1 MRIFVLGGTGSIG
14 VPLVRCL
21 ARRGHHVLGLARSA
35 TSADRLRDLS
45 AEPIEGDITDPE
57 AWIGALDHADSVIH
71 AADTFGDDMAEIDRH
86 LTAAMIS
93 RLGSRPEPVG
103 LLCTGGCWLFGDTG
117 GEVIDE
123 SAPFDTID
131 AFDWMVDTIPAML
144 NAENVNGMIL
154 HPAMV
159 YDGVGGVL
167 DQFSDAARSGGP
179 VPVTGSAETYWP
191 LVHAEDLAELYA
203 LMAERPRRG
212 VQYHGSA
219 IDGVRVGDIATALA
233 RRFGVAQ
240 DLRIVPVEEDVAA
253 LGAWAEG
260 RALSQRISGERAMRE
275 LGWAPK
281 HLDVFADIASAKI

>member
-14 VPLVRCL
+14 IPLVRCL
-21 ARRGHHVLGLARSA
+21 VRRGHHVLGLARSA
-35 TSADRLRDLS
+35 ASADRLRDVGV
-45 AEPIEGDITDPE
+45 EPVEGDITSPE
-57 AWIGALDHADSVIH
+57 AWIDALDRVDSVIH
-71 AADTFGDDMAEIDRH
+71 AADTFDDDMAEIDRN
-86 LTAAMIS
+86 LTSAMIAK
-93 RLGSRPEPVG
+93 LASRPEPAG

-117 GEVIDE
+117 GDVIDE
-123 SAPFDTID
+123 TAPFDTID
-131 AFDWMVDTIPAML
+131 AFDWMIETIPAVL

-159 YDGVGGVL
+159 YDGVGGVF

-203 LMAERPRRG
+203 LMVEQPRRG

-219 IDGVRVGDIATALA
+219 IDGVRVGDIAATIA
-233 RRFGVAQ
+233 RRFGVPE
-240 DLRIVPVEEDVAA
+240 DPRIVPVEEDIAA

-260 RALSQRISGERAMRE
+260 RALSQRISGGRAMRE

-281 HLDVFADIASAKI
+281 HIDVFADIAAAEV